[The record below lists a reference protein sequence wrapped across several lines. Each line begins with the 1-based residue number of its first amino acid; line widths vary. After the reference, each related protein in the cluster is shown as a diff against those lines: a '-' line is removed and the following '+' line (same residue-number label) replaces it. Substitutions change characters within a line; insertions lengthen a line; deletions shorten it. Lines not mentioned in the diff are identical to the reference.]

1 MIKFQV
7 AKQALFDS
15 AVAQDESEKTLIK
28 SIQQRKREENRQK
41 LRENQDFMKEWQA
54 EGKENWKVNQRMR
67 RATIAKNQYFEDR
80 EVAQFKRKLTQELEQ
95 ATSELTG
102 GVDEFEKNLQKLGIE
117 PITNIDDA
125 IKKQDEKRGIPP
137 GQIQNFSFPATMNK
151 IKETKKQSDFA
162 GKERERRR
170 RKLAVDQAK
179 TQALLTKQKQED
191 QLVQKLL
198 KQQKEE
204 QEEAYAIKRQT
215 KCKRV
220 LTDQR
225 RAKALEI
232 KSAREA

>member
-7 AKQALFDS
+7 AKQTLFDS

-125 IKKQDEKRGIPP
+125 IKKQDEKRYS
-137 GQIQNFSFPATMNK
+137 NRN
-151 IKETKKQSDFA
+151 
-162 GKERERRR
+162 
-170 RKLAVDQAK
+170 
-179 TQALLTKQKQED
+179 LTACG
-191 QLVQKLL
+191 
-198 KQQKEE
+198 EE
-204 QEEAYAIKRQT
+204 EKNWN
-215 KCKRV
+215 
-220 LTDQR
+220 
-225 RAKALEI
+225 
-232 KSAREA
+232 